1 MRFQHCFDAISIG
14 GRFFF
19 LSRDNLV
26 LGGSGRAFN
35 FKRYISR
42 FRFEPFSLFGGRA
55 FGVVPRA
62 AFGDRGAW
70 GGVGRTTSLIC
81 ILVMI
86 FLLTTSCLLC
96 RNFMKVVALLQLD
109 L

>member
-14 GRFFF
+14 GEIF
-19 LSRDNLV
+19 LSEPPQSRV
-26 LGGSGRAFN
+26 GGCLDELLI

-62 AFGDRGAW
+62 AFGDRGCM
-70 GGVGRTTSLIC
+70 GRGW
-81 ILVMI
+81 
-86 FLLTTSCLLC
+86 
-96 RNFMKVVALLQLD
+96 
-109 L
+109 